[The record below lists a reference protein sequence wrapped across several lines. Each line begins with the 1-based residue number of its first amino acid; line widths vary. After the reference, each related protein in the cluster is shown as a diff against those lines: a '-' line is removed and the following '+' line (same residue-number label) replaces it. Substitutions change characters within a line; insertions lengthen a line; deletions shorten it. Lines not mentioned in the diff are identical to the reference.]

1 MASSNAG
8 PISGRELIRVI
19 QGGQTVWLN
28 RTEFASLIAL
38 PSNPPAIRPYNVPTT
53 FLGTE
58 VFEAIQDGSRITM
71 SAADM
76 ATFLGASGPVGIS
89 PSPNK
94 ITTLTGNER
103 IVGRQDAW
111 RVAFNIDDYLSL
123 RTAGAVSLAAPA
135 ALSARW
141 TPSFNVLRTPSGYYY
156 SDLDTSTLVPASPT
170 RTIYVNFQTGND
182 ANTGLSTG
190 QAYKTLLKALQQTVD
205 GSSTVIYIDATAW
218 TIMRGNNGSGLAGST
233 ASFQGWNNSL
243 PLGDVYIINRSAFR
257 VLITSVA
264 STTALTWNLVSGT
277 MYKASTT
284 ATNAGCVVDADFEI
298 TPVDPSGRPIPNVR
312 NPYRTYVKVAD
323 SATCGSTPGSWYL
336 DTGANEVYVNRWDG
350 SVPNTRVLV
359 CNRINN
365 GRAGNGADNQITYI
379 ENLDFV
385 GGASCFKADTGS
397 STRPITFIDRNC
409 TFSGSDF
416 STTSN
421 LIPLLGP
428 VTNYSWRAAEY
439 GGWAD
444 NRNGHSNSADGTNS
458 PSPYIFRDQCV
469 SFGAGITG
477 SSGGGQDNTFTIH
490 DGTTAIS
497 VNCLDYGSRG
507 IPVAGGTNY
516 SMHWMLGGTIGPA
529 TDNTITLLASGQT
542 NGIVWIDGT
551 RLYATNGYQVTTG
564 VATSFAYYR
573 NIPKPTSSEVSA
585 ATILPY

>member
-1 MASSNAG
+1 MFFNPQLGVSTQFEETLLDIPEDFASRWEPSFDLYRTNAG
-8 PISGRELIRVI
+8 RYS
-19 QGGQTVWLN
+19 
-28 RTEFASLIAL
+28 
-38 PSNPPAIRPYNVPTT
+38 TT
-53 FLGTE
+53 F
-58 VFEAIQDGSRITM
+58 
-71 SAADM
+71 
-76 ATFLGASGPVGIS
+76 
-89 PSPNK
+89 
-94 ITTLTGNER
+94 
-103 IVGRQDAW
+103 
-111 RVAFNIDDYLSL
+111 
-123 RTAGAVSLAAPA
+123 
-135 ALSARW
+135 
-141 TPSFNVLRTPSGYYY
+141 
-156 SDLDTSTLVPASPT
+156 DTSTLVPASPT
-170 RTIYVNFQTGND
+170 RTLYVNFQTGND
-182 ANTGLSTG
+182 ASAGTSAGT
-190 QAYKTLLKALQQTVD
+190 AYKTLLKALQQTTA
-205 GSSTVIYIDATAW
+205 GTSTVIYIDATAW
-218 TIMRGNNGSGLAGST
+218 TIMRGSNGSGLAGST

-243 PLGDVYIINRSAFR
+243 PLGDVYVINRSAFR

-284 ATNAGCVVDADFEI
+284 ATNVGCVVDADFEI

-365 GRAGNGADNQITYI
+365 GRAGNGADNQVTYI

-397 STRPITFIDRNC
+397 SSRPITFIDRNC

-439 GGWAD
+439 GGYAD
-444 NRNGHSNSADGTNS
+444 NRNGHSNSSDGTNS
-458 PSPYIFRDQCV
+458 PSPKIFRDQCV

-477 SSGGGQDNTFTIH
+477 NSGGGQDNTFTIH
-490 DGTTAIS
+490 DGATAIS
-497 VNCLDYGSRG
+497 LNCLDYGSRG

-529 TDNTITLLASGQT
+529 TDDTITLFAAGQSD
-542 NGIVWIDGT
+542 GIAWIDGT
-551 RLYATNGYQVTTG
+551 RLYAPNGYQVTTG
-564 VATSFAYYR
+564 GSAALYYR
-573 NIPKPTSSEVSA
+573 HIPRPTYSGSSADASIA
-585 ATILPY
+585 QY